1 MECDFACSSGRGGG
15 KGGGNFLEWKMVRK
29 AVLWGSLAAAL
40 LISGCNTVGGV
51 GRDLESVGETVSDAA
66 R

>member
-1 MECDFACSSGRGGG
+1 MECDFACSLGRGGG
-15 KGGGNFLEWKMVRK
+15 KGGGDFLEWKMVRK
-29 AVLWGSLAAAL
+29 AVLLGSLVAAL
-40 LISGCNTVGGV
+40 LISACNTIGGV